1 MAPYSLKRSCMAVLA
16 ASCLAMTASQAA
28 EKEPIR
34 IGAVTSISGVFAQQG
49 EEVMRGIQFAVDE
62 ANAKGGVD
70 GRKVL
75 LKTGDDESTPK
86 EGLHAAE
93 KLARDG
99 YKLLIGP
106 IASSITMTVGQNL
119 NRWNAMLMAVVSKSD
134 KITGDSCKPG
144 MFRTNH
150 SDTMDIAMFKE
161 WMKDIKPKNF
171 AVIAADYTW
180 GHDSA
185 QAFTKAAEAQGKK
198 VSLTLFPPLGTKD
211 FAPYISQI
219 KSNPDIEGVWVALV
233 GRDLIAYVKQAESF
247 GLNAKTTLGHAMI
260 MNFVVNATDNATKG
274 IQGNM
279 EYGAE
284 IDTPLNK
291 ALVTAWQA
299 KFGRVPTDNEGS
311 AYNGVQAIF
320 AGVKKADSVKARDV
334 SKALEGLTYDTIYGE
349 ATMRAEDHQL
359 VIPNYIGQVQ
369 EVDGVL
375 RPVITHTYP
384 ASLVPGP
391 SGECKLKQ

>member
-1 MAPYSLKRSCMAVLA
+1 MTSHPLKSPLLAVVA
-16 ASCLAMTASQAA
+16 ATCLAMSAGHAA

-70 GRKVL
+70 GREVL

-106 IASSITMTVGQNL
+106 IASSITLTVGQNL

-134 KITGDSCKPG
+134 KITGDSCRPG

-150 SDTMDIAMFKE
+150 SDSMDIAMFKE
-161 WMKDIKPKNF
+161 WMKDIQPKNF

-185 QAFTKAAEAQGKK
+185 QAFTKAAESQGKK
-198 VSLTLFPPLGTKD
+198 VSLTVFPPLGTKD

-219 KSNPDIEGVWVALV
+219 KSNPDIDGIWVALV

-247 GLNAKTTLGHAMI
+247 GLTSKTTLGHAMI
-260 MNFVVNATDNATKG
+260 MNFVVSATGEATKG

-279 EYGAE
+279 EYAAE
-284 IDTPLNK
+284 IDTPQNK
-291 ALVTAWQA
+291 ALVAAWKA
-299 KFGRVPTDNEGS
+299 RFGRVPTDNEGS

-320 AGVKKADSVKARDV
+320 AGVKQAGSVKAKDV
-334 SKALEGLTYDTIYGE
+334 SKALEGLTYDTIYGK

-369 EVDGVL
+369 DVDGVL
-375 RPVITHTYP
+375 RPVLTHTYP
-384 ASLVPGP
+384 ASLVPAP
-391 SGECKLKQ
+391 SGECKLKG